1 MFALIIVSDVVC
13 GLHAI
18 SCLLF
23 TVTVYEY
30 MYKRNDQPDFLEE
43 FEEQCINDEKVMCL
57 STLCVFVCV
66 YVCVRVCVM
75 CVRALCVYGMLCVYG
90 VLCVY

>member
-1 MFALIIVSDVVC
+1 MLYHVFL
-13 GLHAI
+13 AI
-18 SCLLF
+18 SYLLL

-57 STLCVFVCV
+57 
-66 YVCVRVCVM
+66 
-75 CVRALCVYGMLCVYG
+75 
-90 VLCVY
+90 